1 MLRKVLCL
9 VLSVFCVVAFVG
21 CGGKSASST
30 KEKKLEVMASF
41 YPIAEFTRQV
51 GGSHVTV
58 NTMIPDGV
66 EPHDW
71 EPTAKDIEK
80 LGKSAIFFYNGGV
93 EPWAEKAIAALGEK
107 KITGVEV
114 AHGLMTEVFH
124 EEHEEDSDHHDA
136 KEQHEEKMHHDAK
149 DKHDA
154 KDRHEEKEHR
164 EDKAASAGHH
174 HQHDGQDPHVWV
186 SPKQAMEEVKIIAA
200 ELGKKDP
207 AHKADYDKNA
217 EAYLKKLSDLDKQL
231 KDLGKVAKRKE
242 VVTTHAAFSYLA
254 KDYGFTQLSIMG
266 LSPDAEPAPKDMTN
280 LVNLIREKGIKVV
293 FFETLVSPKVAQ
305 TIAKTAG
312 VSTLVL
318 NPLEGL
324 TAEEKKAGAD
334 YISVMQENI
343 NNLKKALVE

>member
-1 MLRKVLCL
+1 M
-9 VLSVFCVVAFVG
+9 
-21 CGGKSASST
+21 
-30 KEKKLEVMASF
+30 
-41 YPIAEFTRQV
+41 
-51 GGSHVTV
+51 
-58 NTMIPDGV
+58 
-66 EPHDW
+66 
-71 EPTAKDIEK
+71 
-80 LGKSAIFFYNGGV
+80 
-93 EPWAEKAIAALGEK
+93 
-107 KITGVEV
+107 
-114 AHGLMTEVFH
+114 
-124 EEHEEDSDHHDA
+124 
-136 KEQHEEKMHHDAK
+136 
-149 DKHDA
+149 
-154 KDRHEEKEHR
+154 
-164 EDKAASAGHH
+164 
-174 HQHDGQDPHVWV
+174 
-186 SPKQAMEEVKIIAA
+186 
-200 ELGKKDP
+200 
-207 AHKADYDKNA
+207 
-217 EAYLKKLSDLDKQL
+217 SDLDKQL

-242 VVTTHAAFSYLA
+242 FVTTHAAFSYLA

>member
-1 MLRKVLCL
+1 MVKRL
-9 VLSVFCVVAFVG
+9 FCIMVSIFYMAALVG
-21 CGGKSASST
+21 CGGQSDSSA
-30 KEKKLEVMASF
+30 KGKKLEVMASF

-51 GGSHVTV
+51 GGSHVSV
-58 NTMIPDGV
+58 STMIPDGV

-80 LGKSAIFFYNGGV
+80 LSKAAIFFYNGGV
-93 EPWAEKAIAALGEK
+93 EPWAEKAMAALGEK

-124 EEHEEDSDHHDA
+124 EEHEEGEEHHHAHEKPDEKKDHEGKGHRDSESHHADKEHHDE
-136 KEQHEEKMHHDAK
+136 KETGSGHQHQHEGK
-149 DKHDA
+149 
-154 KDRHEEKEHR
+154 
-164 EDKAASAGHH
+164 
-174 HQHDGQDPHVWV
+174 DPHVWV
-186 SPKQAMEEVKIIAA
+186 SPKQAMEEVKVIAR

-207 AHKADYDKNA
+207 AHKADYEKNA
-217 EAYLKKLSDLDKQL
+217 ESYLQKLAVLDKQL
-231 KDLGKVAKRKE
+231 RNLGQEAKRKE
-242 VVTTHAAFSYLA
+242 FVTTHAAFSYLA

-280 LVNLIREKGIKVV
+280 LVRFIKEKGIKVV
-293 FFETLVSPKVAQ
+293 FFETLVSPKVAE

-334 YISVMQENI
+334 YISVMQENVK
-343 NNLKKALVE
+343 NLKKALTE